1 MKKQEFT
8 IELDAPREKV
18 WDVLWGK
25 ETYPLWTAPFGEG
38 SRAETDWKEGSKVL
52 FLNADDEGM
61 VARIAKNIPNEYM
74 SIEHLGVVMGG
85 IEHTE
90 KEKSGEWAG
99 SLENYTLKEA
109 NGKTQLMVD
118 MDVTEEYEDFF
129 NTTWPIALG
138 KIKELSE
145 KK

>member
-1 MKKQEFT
+1 MGKQEFK

-52 FLNADDEGM
+52 FLNADNEGM

-90 KEKSGEWAG
+90 NEKSGEWAG

-118 MDVTEEYEDFF
+118 MDVTEEYQDFF

-138 KIKELSE
+138 KVKELSE

>member
-1 MKKQEFT
+1 M
-8 IELDAPREKV
+8 
-18 WDVLWGK
+18 
-25 ETYPLWTAPFGEG
+25 
-38 SRAETDWKEGSKVL
+38 
-52 FLNADDEGM
+52 
-61 VARIAKNIPNEYM
+61 ARIAKNIPNEYM

-90 KEKSGEWAG
+90 NEKSGEWAG

>member
-61 VARIAKNIPNEYM
+61 VAKIAKNIPNEYM

-90 KEKSGEWAG
+90 NEKSGEWAG

-109 NGKTQLMVD
+109 NGRTQLMVD